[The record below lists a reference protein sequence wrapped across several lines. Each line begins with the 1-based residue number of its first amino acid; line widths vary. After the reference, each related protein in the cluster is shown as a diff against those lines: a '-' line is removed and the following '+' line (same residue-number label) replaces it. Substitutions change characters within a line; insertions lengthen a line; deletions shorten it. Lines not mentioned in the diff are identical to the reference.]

1 MRAYI
6 FHLREFIYPD
16 DGPDKELLL
25 SIFYATLHGYKIQ
38 GKKFAIDRPSGIHSI
53 TGEELYEN
61 DEVEIRY
68 DLTRLEILTGMKPVI
83 RGFVE
88 YRDGSFVA
96 ANDEEDWLEYLGNDL
111 IPENCKFFV
120 KIVGNRHEKQP

>member
-6 FHLREFIYPD
+6 YHLKSFLYPD
-16 DGPDKELLL
+16 DGIDKAL
-25 SIFYATLHGYKIQ
+25 SLSTFYGVLHGYSLAGKKSHVDRPTEIYDIQ
-38 GKKFAIDRPSGIHSI
+38 GREIH
-53 TGEELYEN
+53 EN

>member
-1 MRAYI
+1 MRSWI
-6 FHLREFIYPD
+6 FHLNSFIYPED
-16 DGPDKELLL
+16 SKDTELEL
-25 SIFYATLHGYKIQ
+25 SRFYATLHGYKLAGRRFATDQGTEIYDIQ
-38 GKKFAIDRPSGIHSI
+38 GREIH
-53 TGEELYEN
+53 EN